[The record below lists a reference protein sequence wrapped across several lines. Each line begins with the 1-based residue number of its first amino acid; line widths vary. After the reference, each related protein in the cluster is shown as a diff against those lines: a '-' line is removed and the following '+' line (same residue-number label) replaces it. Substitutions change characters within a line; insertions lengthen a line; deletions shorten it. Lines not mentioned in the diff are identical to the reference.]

1 MGAIHGVGFGQVGVH
16 RIGQPHRPLAR
27 ALPPLQQH
35 SLAYAHTTPHLQ
47 RSSPHNSRPR
57 SSAFYGILERPAGE
71 ELHEVCN
78 LWSLYLQ
85 GTSKAESLW
94 TESCSRHVVM
104 FFSLLCLE

>member
-1 MGAIHGVGFGQVGVH
+1 MGLASARWGSTVLASHTGRLRARCPRCSSTVLPMH
-16 RIGQPHRPLAR
+16 AQPHTFSAAAP
-27 ALPPLQQH
+27 
-35 SLAYAHTTPHLQ
+35 TTLDPEAQL
-47 RSSPHNSRPR
+47 STESWKDP
-57 SSAFYGILERPAGE
+57 
-71 ELHEVCN
+71 HEVCN